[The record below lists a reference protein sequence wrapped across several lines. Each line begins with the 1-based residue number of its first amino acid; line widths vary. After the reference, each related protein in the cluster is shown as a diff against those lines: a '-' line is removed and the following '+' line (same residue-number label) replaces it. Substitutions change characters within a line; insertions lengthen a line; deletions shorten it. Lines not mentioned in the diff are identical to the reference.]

1 MSNLNSTISANR
13 THIGFFGLRNAGKSS
28 VVNAITNQSMS
39 LVSNIKGTTTDPV
52 KKSMEILP
60 IGPVVIV
67 DTPGMDDEGTLGELR
82 IKRTLEVLKTMDM
95 AVLVVDANVGLQK
108 IDLDLIDMFKENK
121 LPYFIVFN
129 KCDLIE
135 EKKEQLAAL
144 EMQKKIESEKIDI
157 TLPGRKPELGNAHP
171 LNLVRQEL
179 EDLFIG
185 LGYQVIEG
193 DDIVDDE
200 YCFERANIPK
210 DHPARDMQDS
220 LYIDPNRLLRT
231 HTTAIQMVVLEE
243 SAPNL
248 PIKVVCP
255 GKVYRRDDDD
265 ATHSHQ
271 FMQMEGLVIGEKVTL
286 ADLKGTLEFMA
297 KKLFGQDRQIRFRP
311 SYFPFTEPSVEV
323 DVSCHICNGKGCPTC
338 KGTGWIEI
346 LGAGEVHP
354 NVLKMAGYDPEKCS
368 GFAFGVGIE
377 RVAMLKYG
385 IDDIRHFYTNDK
397 RFNSTFKRYE

>member
-67 DTPGMDDEGTLGELR
+67 DTPGMDDEGALGELR

-271 FMQMEGLVIGEKVTL
+271 FMQMEGLVIEL
-286 ADLKGTLEFMA
+286 
-297 KKLFGQDRQIRFRP
+297 
-311 SYFPFTEPSVEV
+311 
-323 DVSCHICNGKGCPTC
+323 
-338 KGTGWIEI
+338 
-346 LGAGEVHP
+346 
-354 NVLKMAGYDPEKCS
+354 
-368 GFAFGVGIE
+368 
-377 RVAMLKYG
+377 
-385 IDDIRHFYTNDK
+385 
-397 RFNSTFKRYE
+397 

>member
-1 MSNLNSTISANR
+1 MQDLKELNEVITAIKEEIRQGADALTTSKSVYEFKKTFLDNKQGRIGLLMKEMRNVANDQKAEFGKTINGAKEWANN
-13 THIGFFGLRNAGKSS
+13 FF
-28 VVNAITNQSMS
+28 
-39 LVSNIKGTTTDPV
+39 
-52 KKSMEILP
+52 
-60 IGPVVIV
+60 
-67 DTPGMDDEGTLGELR
+67 DELDQ
-82 IKRTLEVLKTMDM
+82 KLK
-95 AVLVVDANVGLQK
+95 
-108 IDLDLIDMFKENK
+108 E
-121 LPYFIVFN
+121 
-129 KCDLIE
+129 
-135 EKKEQLAAL
+135 KEQ
-144 EMQKKIESEKIDI
+144 QQRYESEKIDI